1 MKKIFQ
7 IITLLV
13 AAVSCACSDF
23 DDSGLR
29 KRIDDYKNR
38 IEALKAKSETLAA
51 QLADLSYL
59 TGGNVITSVSQDAEG
74 KYVVTYK
81 DNADKE
87 HTLVLATMSDI
98 LDVPIVG
105 VQLGEDGIYYWT
117 QCVDGRISWLTDAEG
132 NKFPVSGYTPTISV
146 DQEGYWTIDGER
158 LTDAS
163 GKPVEA
169 NDSAS
174 SVFRAAGLDADGNFS
189 LTLGDGTTL
198 TLPVFNTLNLKL
210 DAAPVTMVA
219 DVARPLSV
227 AYALS
232 GEAAEQAIVALA
244 KVEGVEAKLD
254 TEKQT
259 IDISFGETF
268 SQGSVIV
275 MAYDL
280 AENVV
285 VRPLFFRTSAL
296 GTVVITTADELTAFA
311 AAVNAGGEQAAGK
324 AVRGADIDLKGAAW
338 TPIGNGSY
346 TTANKISGATFQGTF
361 DGKGYKITNLKIA
374 VPADAAAGSAWGLFG
389 VLEGAE
395 VRNVVI
401 GEGSSL
407 TSTAAAMTAMGAVA
421 GYAYDA
427 TVENCENHAAIDFA
441 GGSDNV
447 RESIGG
453 VVGATCTAEVDCV
466 VTGCK
471 NYGRISSTNTV
482 NTKNGGTGFSV
493 GGIVGFTDAL
503 GTPATRCRVENCV
516 NEGAI
521 EAQATRTAGIVAS
534 MNKYS
539 EAKGCTNNAAVVCT
553 DTKASNSRVAG
564 IVSGM
569 GAQTSLVNC
578 VNNGGVTFA
587 VAGDTTHGYAAGI
600 AGQTND
606 NSCVIDGCE
615 NYGTVLSDI
624 IDAATNKYIAIVC
637 ANTNKKTVAIR
648 NCKVGGKIGP
658 YSGGAEGATELT
670 EANYAQYIYFSLAGA
685 EPVLENN
692 VFASGGITPPPAKGI
707 ATAEELMAFRDAV
720 NRGESTAEWEDEQGV
735 VNLLKDIDLSGAGVW
750 TPIGNAS
757 AKWSNSEFTVTGNAF
772 KGTFDGGG
780 HALRN
785 VKLAYAGGD
794 ANAAYGL
801 FGVLEDATV
810 RNLTIGAA
818 EGDASSLTVTA
829 TGGPAE
835 IGVVA
840 GSCCDATI
848 SEVVNYAKIVYDG
861 TCGDKRIS
869 TAMVGLAYASAKGTT
884 LEHLTNYGA
893 IVCDTHGNSSN
904 GLGNAIHIGGICGVA
919 SGNTNNKVSNT
930 IAYCDNYGGM
940 TSNSARTS
948 GIVAAANNY
957 TALNSCINHGDQYN
971 TCGNSGRLGNITCI
985 TGTSCPMTDCVNNGD
1000 LVSTMGARCGG
1011 LVSLANHA
1019 TNSFSGCANY
1029 GEIITDSEQRGVFF
1043 GYSGYVTSWVNCIAG
1058 GKVGVYNNGQYIYDS
1073 HSEADQVRYLG
1084 VQKSGSPINVSNIT
1098 YLIGSSSGGPGVDDP
1113 VEPTLRILFIG
1124 NSFTKDAVE
1133 HLPKIVDAAGIKT
1146 LKMTH
1151 LYYGGRTIPEYADGY
1166 ATRSD
1171 YTCYKYLP
1179 STSVWLSYSGYTIQQ
1194 IVKEEPWDIV
1204 CIQEHTG
1211 NKAAWAWDA
1220 TEKGAVESLLAS
1232 IKADNA
1238 KTPRFAYIMSQA
1250 YFNMDKI
1257 GGNSKPY
1264 MTFTTQSEMFDVIVA
1279 QAKKVLAETE
1289 VEQIIPTGTVLQNL
1303 RTSSLNNAMDLTRDG
1318 YHMDY
1323 GLSRYA
1329 AACAVFEMLVAP
1341 AFDGVTLDGNAF
1353 RYDVSNTA
1361 DGSYTTPVTDATA
1374 PVALQAARYAIQNP
1388 FTVTD
1393 MSVSPSTPDNG
1404 IEDTDFENDTD
1415 KE

>member
-7 IITLLV
+7 IITLLGAV
-13 AAVSCACSDF
+13 AFCACSNF
-23 DDSGLR
+23 DDTDLR
-29 KRIDDYKNR
+29 KRIDDYKDR
-38 IEALKAKSETLAA
+38 IEALKAKTEALRT
-51 QLADLSYL
+51 QIADLSYL
-59 TGGNVITSVSQDAEG
+59 TNGNVITSVSQDAEG

-87 HTLVLATMSDI
+87 HTLVLATVSDI
-98 LDVPIVG
+98 IDVPIVG

-117 QCVDGRISWLTDAEG
+117 QCVDGQISWLTDAEG
-132 NKFPVSGYTPTISV
+132 NRFPVSGYTPTVSV

-163 GKPVEA
+163 GNPVEA
-169 NDSAS
+169 NDDAS
-174 SVFRAAGLDADGNFS
+174 SVFRAAGIDADGNFS
-189 LTLGDGTTL
+189 VTLGDGTTL

-219 DVARPLSV
+219 DVARPISV

-259 IDISFGETF
+259 IDITFGETF
-268 SQGSVIV
+268 SQGTVIV

-280 AENVV
+280 AENVI

-296 GTVVITTADELTAFA
+296 GTIVITTADELTAFA

-324 AVRGADIDLKGAAW
+324 AVLGADIDMKGIAW
-338 TPIGNGSY
+338 TPIGNGTY
-346 TTANKISGATFQGTF
+346 TTGNVISGPSFKGSF
-361 DGKGYKITNLKIA
+361 DGKGHKITNLKIA

-389 VLEGAE
+389 VLEGAV
-395 VRNVVI
+395 VRDVVI

-407 TSTAAAMTAMGAVA
+407 TSTATAMTAMGAVA

-441 GGSDNV
+441 GGTDNL

-466 VTGCK
+466 VTGCT
-471 NYGRISSTNTV
+471 NYGRISSINTV

-503 GTPATRCRVENCV
+503 GTPATLCRVENCV
-516 NEGAI
+516 NRGAI

-539 EAKGCTNNAAVVCT
+539 EAKGCTNDAAIVCT

-569 GAQTSLVNC
+569 GVRTSVVNC
-578 VNNGGVTFA
+578 VNNGDVSFA

-624 IDAATNKYIAIVC
+624 IDAPTNKYIAIVC
-637 ANTNKKTVAIR
+637 ANTNKKAVAIR

-658 YSGGAEGATELT
+658 YTGGAEGAEALT
-670 EANYAQYIYFSLAGA
+670 EENFARHIYFSLAGA

-692 VFASGGITPPPAKGI
+692 VFASGGVTPPPAKGI
-707 ATAEELMAFRDAV
+707 ATAEDLMAFRDAV
-720 NRGESTAEWEDEQGV
+720 NRGESTAEWEDEQGA
-735 VNLLKDIDLSGAGVW
+735 VNLLKDIDLAAAGEW
-750 TPIGNAS
+750 TPIGNAA
-757 AKWSNSEFTVTGNAF
+757 AKWSNTEFTVTGNAF
-772 KGTFDGGG
+772 RGTFDGCG

-785 VKLAYAGGD
+785 VKLVYTGSD
-794 ANAAYGL
+794 ADAAYGL
-801 FGVLEDATV
+801 FGVLDGATV

-818 EGDASSLTVTA
+818 QGDTGSLKVTA
-829 TGGPAE
+829 TGGVAE
-835 IGVVA
+835 TGVVA
-840 GSCCDATI
+840 GICRDATV
-848 SEVVNYAKIVYDG
+848 SEVTNYVPIVYDG
-861 TCGDKRIS
+861 TSAARIS
-869 TAMVGLAYASAKGTT
+869 VAMVGMIYSEKTGTT
-884 LEHLTNYGA
+884 LEQLKNYGA
-893 IVCDTHGNSSN
+893 VNCETNGNAQN
-904 GLGNAIHIGGICGVA
+904 GLGTAIHAAGICGVA
-919 SGNTNNKVSNT
+919 SGNTTNKICNKLS
-930 IAYCDNYGGM
+930 YCDNYADI
-940 TSNSARTS
+940 TSSSARTS
-948 GIVAAANNY
+948 GIVAAANSY
-957 TALNSCINHGDQYN
+957 TVLNSCVNHGNQVN
-971 TCGNSGRLGNITCI
+971 SCGSTGRLGNITCI
-985 TGTSCPMTDCVNNGD
+985 TGTGVSMIDCINNGN
-1000 LVSTMGARCGG
+1000 LTSTAGARCGG
-1011 LVSLANHA
+1011 LVSLVNNA

-1029 GEIITDSEQRGVFF
+1029 GEIVSDDTYRGVFF
-1043 GYSGYVTSWVNCIAG
+1043 GYSGYTTSWVNCIAG
-1058 GKVGVYNNGQYIYDS
+1058 GKVGVYNGGQPVYDS
-1073 HSEADQVRYLG
+1073 YGESEQIRYLG
-1084 VQKSGSPINVSNIT
+1084 VQKSGVPINADNIT

-1113 VEPTLRILFIG
+1113 VDPTLRILFIG

-1171 YTCYKYLP
+1171 YTCYKNMP
-1179 STSVWLSYSGYTIQQ
+1179 SSSVWLSYSGYTIRQ
-1194 IVKEEPWDIV
+1194 IVQEEPWDIV

-1211 NKAAWAWDA
+1211 NKAAWTWDA
-1220 TEKGAVESLLAS
+1220 TEKGAIESLLAS
-1232 IKADNA
+1232 VKADNA
-1238 KTPRFAYIMSQA
+1238 KTPHFAYIMSQA

-1257 GGNSKPY
+1257 ASGSRPY
-1264 MTFTTQSEMFDVIVA
+1264 MTFATQSEMFDVIVA
-1279 QAKKVLAETE
+1279 QAKKVLAETD
-1289 VEQIIPTGTVLQNL
+1289 VETIIPTGTVLQNL

-1329 AACAVFEMLVAP
+1329 ASCAVFEMLISP
-1341 AFDGVTLDGNAF
+1341 AFDGVTLDGNGF

-1374 PVALQAARYAIQNP
+1374 PVALQAARYAIENP

-1393 MSVSPSTPDNG
+1393 MSAAPSTPDNG
-1404 IEDTDFENDTD
+1404 IEDTEFENDTD